1 MNRTSWIGVIACL
14 ALLFTWSWWNAK
26 ETAKRMEAERI
37 AAEEAAKNAPPEP
50 DTKDGETAKTVGA
63 PTEEPP
69 KPFTFTTS
77 AGKTYQ
83 DAVVMRLATDAIQIR
98 HAGGIARIPLAEL
111 PEDIRRQVSGAQK
124 KMITAMEDGIEVGKT
139 YDIIRD
145 SQLLNGP
152 SDTAA
157 KIINQ
162 KATQALGTTHF
173 LSIDTSC
180 TIKVTALQ
188 NGWAQIAVVE
198 PDHLAATHKGWISA
212 KVIKKG
218 NASKNQ
224 SGWVRNTTQ
233 LFTDPDGK
241 NTFQGII
248 IQKAAISV
256 ADSGGDF
263 LELQILT
270 APIRSIDQQSY
281 LKNEEIS
288 GKLYLPRAN
297 FTTKPPGLW

>member
-1 MNRTSWIGVIACL
+1 MKAIT
-14 ALLFTWSWWNAK
+14 LLLIFSFAV
-26 ETAKRMEAERI
+26 A
-37 AAEEAAKNAPPEP
+37 AAEDA
-50 DTKDGETAKTVGA
+50 
-63 PTEEPP
+63 P

-83 DAVVMRLATDAIQIR
+83 DAVVMRLATDAVQIR
-98 HAGGIARIPLAEL
+98 HSGGIARVPLAEL
-111 PEDIRRQVSGAQK
+111 PEDIREKVSGAQK

-139 YDIIRD
+139 YDVIRD

-152 SDTAA
+152 SATAT

-162 KATQALGTTHF
+162 KATKALGTTHF

-180 TIKVTALQ
+180 TIKVLALQ

-198 PDHLAATHKGWISA
+198 PDYLAATHKGWISA
-212 KVIKKG
+212 AVIKKG
-218 NASKNQ
+218 NASRKQ

-233 LFTDPDGK
+233 LFTDPEGK
-241 NTFQGII
+241 NTFQGVI
-248 IQKAAISV
+248 IQKAAISI
-256 ADSGGDF
+256 ADAGGDF
-263 LELQILT
+263 LELQVLT
-270 APIRSIDQQSY
+270 APIRSVDQQSY

-297 FTTKPPGLW
+297 FTTKAPGLW